1 LIKRKHDRFVRRLET
16 EFSAEGKN
24 YRGIS
29 SDLSRSGL
37 FIRTNHAF
45 PTGTLVDIL
54 IHLPDGTSTRL
65 KGNVRRALK
74 TPVVS
79 IKNGMGIEL
88 TEKDASYTKF
98 LDTSFPIEEEAGQSS
113 AGTEGPDATGA
124 VMKPDLVEYVIVV
137 CSQCD
142 AGNKVTRSKIT
153 VGHACGKCGHPLA
166 LQGDLEN
173 H

>member
-1 LIKRKHDRFVRRLET
+1 MSKRKHDRYVRRLET

-45 PTGTLVDIL
+45 PTGTLIDIL
-54 IHLPDGTSTRL
+54 IHLPDGTSSRL

-79 IKNGMGIEL
+79 LKNGMGIEL
-88 TEKDASYTKF
+88 TEQDSFYTKF
-98 LDTSFPIEEEAGQSS
+98 LDAYSPEDETVNGPAAIDRSGSSGEA
-113 AGTEGPDATGA
+113 AT
-124 VMKPDLVEYVIVV
+124 PDLAAYLIVA
-137 CSQCD
+137 CAHCG
-142 AGNKVTRSKIT
+142 ARNKVLRTKMAA
-153 VGHACGKCGHPLA
+153 GHTCGKCSHPLVI
-166 LQGDLEN
+166 QGDLEN

>member
-1 LIKRKHDRFVRRLET
+1 MTKRRHGRFVRRLET

-45 PTGTLVDIL
+45 SIGTLLDIL
-54 IHLPDGTSTRL
+54 IHLPDGTSQL
-65 KGNVRRALK
+65 KGAVRRALK

-79 IKNGMGIEL
+79 LKNGMGIEL

-98 LDTSFPIEEEAGQSS
+98 LDTFFPVEEEADQP
-113 AGTEGPDATGA
+113 AADTERPDATGS
-124 VMKPDLVEYVIVV
+124 VMKPDLVAYIVV
-137 CSQCD
+137 ACGHCN
-142 AGNKVTRSKIT
+142 ARNKVNRAKVA
-153 VGHACGKCGHPLA
+153 VGHSCGKCGHPLV
-166 LQGDLEN
+166 LQD
-173 H
+173 